1 MELNE
6 PISPSGK
13 SRRGLL
19 LAAAGVLSL
28 SQCRESGTSTV
39 LAEAP
44 AGAEPAALSGIPEKI
59 DFNRDVRPVLSDRCF
74 ACHGPD
80 ANKGREAGLRLDTFE
95 GATAKL
101 ESGNRAIVP
110 GDMAASEMVA
120 RMRQHDPEEIMPP
133 PKLDRP
139 LSDSE
144 RLVLERWIEQ
154 GAEYQPHWA
163 FVAPKKHEP
172 PVVRDAAWCRD
183 DIDRFVLAKIEA
195 QQLAANPPAD
205 RATLLR
211 RVALTLTG
219 LPPSPEQL
227 EAFLKDESPDA
238 YEKQV
243 DALLASPRYGERMA
257 QDWLDLARYADTY
270 GYQSDNPC
278 FVWPWRDWVIKAF
291 NENLSYDRF
300 TTWQIAGDLL
310 PDATQ
315 EQRLATLFNRL
326 HRQTQEGGSIEAE
339 FRQEYV
345 SDRVHTYGTAFLGLT
360 MECSKCHDHKYD
372 PVSQRDY
379 FSMASMFGQIDECGL
394 YPFSINTSAPTP
406 SMHLME
412 PHHPAEV
419 AKRRAALEAAESQC
433 RNLPATREAAFDAWL
448 AATPNLGIS
457 PRAAHYPLDAV
468 EGDKT
473 ANLIPDHKPASV
485 SGGQLAVVAGATGQA
500 VEFDGDTVMQLD
512 GVAGITRHDPL
523 SISLRIFCPDTK
535 DRAVILHSG
544 PGLYS
549 QAADASG
556 FELLLENGKLRWS
569 CIHLWPGCAASIA
582 TGEPFPLGRWVQVTV
597 TYDGSS
603 RADGLKMY
611 FDGKPAATAVVKD
624 HLDKNIVA
632 DVFRVGAR
640 PRDDRGFAQGRID
653 DLSVFRHPLTAA
665 EVADLAG
672 TPLDATFQA
681 AKAGDAAAKGLIREF
696 YLTHVDPDLAAS
708 RAAVLA
714 ARKALHDD
722 YLDHIPLIMCMEETK
737 YPKQFHVL
745 TRGDYAAP
753 DLTRP
758 VSPEPPSAVMPF
770 PPDAPR
776 NRLGLARWTTDP
788 KNPLTSRVAVNR
800 LWMMCFGNGI
810 VATQEN
816 FGLQGDGPTH
826 PELLDTLARDFV
838 ESGWDM
844 KKLLKRIVT
853 SATFRQSSSNTA
865 EKLERDPK
873 NLLLARGPT
882 YRLSGEAIRD
892 QALLAAG
899 LLVEKTG
906 GPSVKPWQP
915 PGIWSEAGASGG
927 DYTPDQGE
935 GLYRRSLYTYRKRT
949 APPPNMLTLD
959 AGSREICQARRLATN
974 TPLQPL
980 VFLNDF
986 SFFECARMLAKR
998 VVAANPESPAAQ
1010 YARAFQ
1016 SLTCRAPSEAEAKAM
1031 EELYATQKAHYE
1043 KDLPAAKAVCGEDNP
1058 HLASLTVL
1066 CSTLLAADATI
1077 TNR

>member
-1 MELNE
+1 MT
-6 PISPSGK
+6 SSCK
-13 SRRGLL
+13 SSAARW
-19 LAAAGVLSL
+19 LAALAVLSL
-28 SQCRESGTSTV
+28 CQCRESGKAVVEAKPASPETDA
-39 LAEAP
+39 LA
-44 AGAEPAALSGIPEKI
+44 AAVPEKI

-101 ESGNRAIVP
+101 ESGKRAIVP
-110 GDMAASEMVA
+110 GDVASSEMVA
-120 RMRQHDPEEIMPP
+120 RMRHHDPEEIMPP

-144 RLVLERWIEQ
+144 RLILERWIEQ

-163 FVAPKKHEP
+163 FVAPEKHPAPE
-172 PVVRDAAWCRD
+172 VKDAAWCRD
-183 DIDRFVLAKIEA
+183 EIDRFVLSNIESR
-195 QQLAANPPAD
+195 QLAPNPEAD

-211 RVALTLTG
+211 RVSLTLTG
-219 LPPSPEQL
+219 LPPSPEQM
-227 EAFLKDESPDA
+227 EAFLKDTSPDA

-270 GYQSDNPC
+270 GYQSDKPC

-291 NENLSYDRF
+291 NENLPFDQF
-300 TTWQIAGDLL
+300 ATWQIAGDLL

-326 HRQTQEGGSIEAE
+326 HRQTEEGGSIEAE

-372 PVSQRDY
+372 PISQREY

-394 YPFSINTSAPTP
+394 YPYSINTSAPEP

-419 AKRRAALEAAESQC
+419 AKRRAALEAAEKHHAG
-433 RNLPATREAAFDAWL
+433 LPATREAAFDAWL
-448 AATPNLGIS
+448 AATPNLAVS
-457 PRAAHYPLDAV
+457 PRFAQYALDAA
-468 EGDKT
+468 EGNAT
-473 ANLIPDHKPASV
+473 ANAMPEGKPASI
-485 SGGQLAVVAGATGQA
+485 SGGQLAVVPGVNGQG

-523 SISLRIFCPDTK
+523 SISLRIFCPDVK

-544 PGLYS
+544 PGMYS

-556 FELLLENGKLRWS
+556 FELLLEKGKLRWS
-569 CIHLWPGCAASIA
+569 CIHLWPGCAASIE
-582 TGEPFPLGRWVQVTV
+582 TNEPFPVGKWVQVTV
-597 TYDGSS
+597 TYDGTS

-611 FDGKPAATAVVKD
+611 FDGKPAATSLLRD
-624 HLDKNIVA
+624 HLDQKIVA

-653 DLSVFRHPLTAA
+653 DLSVFRHPLTPT

-672 TPLDATFQA
+672 TPLDAVFQA
-681 AKAGDAAAKGLIREF
+681 AKTGDAAAKELVREF
-696 YLTHVDPDLAAS
+696 YLTHVDPEMAAS
-708 RAAVLA
+708 RAAVTA
-714 ARKALHDD
+714 ARKSLHDD
-722 YLDHIPLIMCMEETK
+722 YLDHIPRIMCMEETK

-745 TRGDYAAP
+745 TRGDYASP
-753 DLTRP
+753 DLSQP
-758 VSPEPPSAVMPF
+758 VQPDVPAAVMSF
-770 PPDAPR
+770 PADMPR

-810 VATQEN
+810 VPTQEN
-816 FGLQGDGPTH
+816 FGLQGDAPTH
-826 PELLDTLARDFV
+826 PELLDTLSRDFV

-853 SATFRQSSSNTA
+853 SATFRQSSSNSA

-873 NLLLARGPT
+873 NELLARGPT

-915 PGIWSEAGASGG
+915 PGVWSEAGASGG
-927 DYTPDQGE
+927 DYTPDTGE

-986 SFFECARMLAKR
+986 SFFECARMIAKR
-998 VVAANPESPAAQ
+998 VAAAKPESPAAQ
-1010 YARAFQ
+1010 YQQAFQ
-1016 SLTCRAPSEAEAKAM
+1016 ILTCRTPTEVEAKALDD
-1031 EELYATQKAHYE
+1031 LYTAKKTHYE
-1043 KDLPAAKAVCGEDNP
+1043 KDLPAAKAVCGEENA

>member
-1 MELNE
+1 M
-6 PISPSGK
+6 K
-13 SRRGLL
+13 SSRATPWLV
-19 LAAAGVLSL
+19 AAAALAL
-28 SQCRESGTSTV
+28 CQCREAGKQAV
-39 LAEAP
+39 RVEP
-44 AGAEPAALSGIPEKI
+44 AGSGDEATTAGIPEKI
-59 DFNRDVRPVLSDRCF
+59 DFNRDVRPILSDRCF
-74 ACHGPD
+74 SCHGPD

-95 GATAKL
+95 GATAEL
-101 ESGNRAIVP
+101 ETGNRAIVP
-110 GDMAASEMVA
+110 GDLKASAMVA
-120 RMRQHDPEEIMPP
+120 RMRHHDPEEIMPP

-139 LSDSE
+139 LNDSE
-144 RLVLERWIEQ
+144 RMILEKWIEQ

-163 FVAPKKHEP
+163 FVAPEKHP
-172 PVVRDAAWCRD
+172 APAVKDAAWSRD
-183 DIDRFVLAKIEA
+183 EIDRFVLAKIETTG
-195 QQLAANPPAD
+195 LAPNPEAD

-211 RVALTLTG
+211 RVSLTLTG
-219 LPPSPEQL
+219 LPPSPDQMA
-227 EAFLKDESPDA
+227 AFLKDESPDA

-270 GYQSDNPC
+270 GYQSDKPC

-291 NENLSYDRF
+291 NENLPYDQF

-326 HRQTQEGGSIEAE
+326 HRQTEEGGSIEAE

-372 PVSQRDY
+372 PISQREY
-379 FSMASMFGQIDECGL
+379 YSMASMFGQIDECGL
-394 YPFSINTSAPTP
+394 YPYSISTTAPEP
-406 SMHLME
+406 SMPLME

-419 AKRRAALEAAESQC
+419 AKRRAVLEAAEKHYAG
-433 RNLPATREAAFDAWL
+433 LPATREAAFEAWL
-448 AATPNLGIS
+448 AATPNLAIS
-457 PRAAHYPLDAV
+457 PALARYPLDAV
-468 EGDKT
+468 EGNKA
-473 ANLIPDHKPASV
+473 ANLVPEGKPASI
-485 SGGQLAVVAGATGQA
+485 SGGQMAVVPGVSSQA
-500 VEFDGDTVMQLD
+500 VEFDGDTVLQLD

-523 SISLRIFCPDTK
+523 SISLRIFCPDPK

-556 FELLLENGKLRWS
+556 FELLLEKGKLRWS
-569 CIHLWPGCAASIA
+569 CIHLWPGSAASIE
-582 TGEPFPLGRWVQVTV
+582 TTEPFPIGKWVQVTV

-611 FDGKPAATAVVKD
+611 FDGKPAATALLRD
-624 HLDKNIVA
+624 HLDKGIVA
-632 DVFRVGAR
+632 GAFRVGAR
-640 PRDDRGFAQGRID
+640 PRDDRGFAQGKID
-653 DLSVFRHPLTAA
+653 DLAVFRHPLTPA

-672 TPLDATFQA
+672 VSIDAAFQA
-681 AKAGDAAAKGLIREF
+681 AKSGDAAAKGQARDY
-696 YLTHVDPDLAAS
+696 YLTHVDPDMAAS
-708 RAAVLA
+708 RAAVTA
-714 ARKALHDD
+714 ARKSLYDD

-745 TRGDYAAP
+745 TRGDYASP
-753 DLTRP
+753 DLKQP
-758 VSPEPPSAVMPF
+758 VSPDVPVAVMAF
-770 PPDAPR
+770 PADAPR

-810 VATQEN
+810 VPTQEN
-816 FGLQGDGPTH
+816 FGLQGDAPTH
-826 PELLDTLARDFV
+826 PELLDTLSRDFV
-838 ESGWDM
+838 ESGWDT
-844 KKLLKRIVT
+844 KKLLWRIVT

-899 LLVEKTG
+899 LLVEKSG

-927 DYTPDQGE
+927 DYTPDKGE

-959 AGSREICQARRLATN
+959 AGSREICQARRLGTN

-998 VVAANPESPAAQ
+998 VVAAKPESPAAQ
-1010 YARAFQ
+1010 YRETFQ
-1016 SLTCRAPSEAEAKAM
+1016 ILACRPPTEVEEQALDELFTAK
-1031 EELYATQKAHYE
+1031 KSHYE
-1043 KDLPAAKAVCGEDNP
+1043 KDLPAAKAVCGEENA

>member
-1 MELNE
+1 M
-6 PISPSGK
+6 PSPDK
-13 SRRGLL
+13 SSAAPW
-19 LAAAGVLSL
+19 LAALAVLAL
-28 SQCRESGTSTV
+28 CQCREAGKAV
-39 LAEAP
+39 VEAKP
-44 AGAEPAALSGIPEKI
+44 ASPEADELVASVPEKI

-74 ACHGPD
+74 SCHGPD

-101 ESGNRAIVP
+101 ESGKRAIVP
-110 GDMAASEMVA
+110 GDLEASAMVA
-120 RMRQHDPEEIMPP
+120 RMRHHDPEEIMPP

-139 LSDSE
+139 LSDTE
-144 RLVLERWIEQ
+144 RLILERWIEQ

-163 FVAPKKHEP
+163 FVAPEKHP
-172 PVVRDAAWCRD
+172 APVVKDAAWCRD
-183 DIDRFVLAKIEA
+183 EIDRFVLSKVEA
-195 QQLAANPPAD
+195 RQLAPNPEAD

-211 RVALTLTG
+211 RVFLTLTG
-219 LPPSPEQL
+219 LPPSPEQTA
-227 EAFLKDESPDA
+227 AFLKDGSPDA

-257 QDWLDLARYADTY
+257 QDWLDLARFADTY
-270 GYQSDNPC
+270 GYQSDKPC

-291 NENLSYDRF
+291 NENLPFDQF
-300 TTWQIAGDLL
+300 ATWQIAGDLL

-326 HRQTQEGGSIEAE
+326 HRQTEEGGSIEAE

-372 PVSQRDY
+372 PISQREY

-394 YPFSINTSAPTP
+394 YPYSINTTAPEP
-406 SMHLME
+406 SMPLME

-419 AKRRAALEAAESQC
+419 AKRRAALETAEKHHST
-433 RNLPATREAAFDAWL
+433 LPATREAPFEAWL
-448 AATPNLGIS
+448 AATPNLAVS
-457 PRAAHYPLDAV
+457 PALSRYPLDAV
-468 EGDKT
+468 EGNKA
-473 ANLIPDHKPASV
+473 ANLIPEAKPASI
-485 SGGQLAVVAGATGQA
+485 SGGQLAVVPGVTGQA
-500 VEFDGDTVMQLD
+500 VEFDGDTVLQLD

-535 DRAVILHSG
+535 ERAVILHSG

-556 FELLLENGKLRWS
+556 FELLLEKGKLRWS
-569 CIHLWPGCAASIA
+569 CIHLWPGCAASIETA
-582 TGEPFPLGRWVQVTV
+582 EPFPVGKWVLVTA

-603 RADGLKMY
+603 RASGLKMY
-611 FDGKPAATAVVKD
+611 FDGKPAATSLLRD
-624 HLDKNIVA
+624 HLDKPIVA
-632 DVFRVGAR
+632 GAFRLGAR

-653 DLSVFRHPLTAA
+653 DLSVFRHPLTPA

-672 TPLDATFQA
+672 APLDAVFQA
-681 AKAGDAAAKGLIREF
+681 AKAGDAAAKGLVREF
-696 YLTHVDPDLAAS
+696 YLTHVDPEMAAS
-708 RAAVLA
+708 RAAVIA
-714 ARKALHDD
+714 ARKSLHDD
-722 YLDHIPLIMCMEETK
+722 YLDHIPRIMCMEETK

-745 TRGDYAAP
+745 TRGDYASP
-753 DLTRP
+753 DLKQP
-758 VSPEPPSAVMPF
+758 VSPDVPASVMPF
-770 PPDAPR
+770 PADAPR

-788 KNPLTSRVAVNR
+788 RNPLTSRVAVNR

-810 VATQEN
+810 VPTQEN
-816 FGLQGDGPTH
+816 FGLQGDAPTH
-826 PELLDTLARDFV
+826 PELLDTLSRDFTG
-838 ESGWDM
+838 SGWDV
-844 KKLLKRIVT
+844 KKLLRRIVT
-853 SATFRQSSSNTA
+853 SATFRQSSSNSA

-927 DYTPDQGE
+927 DYTPDKGE

-949 APPPNMLTLD
+949 APPPNLLTLD

-986 SFFECARMLAKR
+986 SFFECARKIAKR
-998 VVAANPESPAAQ
+998 VADAKPGDPAAQ
-1010 YARAFQ
+1010 YGEAFQ
-1016 SLTCRAPSEAEAKAM
+1016 ILTCRTPTDAEAKAM
-1031 EELYATQKAHYE
+1031 AELHAAQKAHYE
-1043 KDLPAAKAVCGEDNP
+1043 KDLPAAKAVCGEEDA